1 MEADPQMILAEYKGA
16 LYSRRC
22 LATQKIILEYLLG
35 RCLQQCQVCLEEL
48 KQTRIAS
55 EKTEESTDYV
65 FRHGEERGVRI
76 DVEGVD
82 SESGN
87 LFKKVRR
94 DLYELG
100 EEMRD
105 LEGSREVAE
114 AFLSDPVS
122 VLNPSG

>member
-1 MEADPQMILAEYKGA
+1 M
-16 LYSRRC
+16 
-22 LATQKIILEYLLG
+22 
-35 RCLQQCQVCLEEL
+35 
-48 KQTRIAS
+48 
-55 EKTEESTDYV
+55 
-65 FRHGEERGVRI
+65 
-76 DVEGVD
+76 EGVD